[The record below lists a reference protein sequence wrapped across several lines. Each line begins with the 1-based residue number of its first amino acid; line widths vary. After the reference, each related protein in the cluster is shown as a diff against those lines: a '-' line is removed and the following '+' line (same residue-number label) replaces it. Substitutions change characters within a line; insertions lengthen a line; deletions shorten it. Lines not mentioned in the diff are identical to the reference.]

1 MSIVPECG
9 KKPVQILE
17 MGTPS
22 EHEIARLLPGFLHS
36 LNNPL
41 CAATNSIALLVED
54 AADEPSSLKDVQ
66 DLRQMANRVVQ
77 LVAAMQ
83 LFLRGGVSGISE
95 LPADQLL
102 ELAVRLVRPLYHS
115 KEGQI
120 VLAADGSFGRLSQE
134 QTGHFLRGM
143 VFLLMDTLEIMSSP
157 PTLTIEAAI
166 VGNES
171 KQILRFGFCCPTPIE
186 LQEIQLRCNRGKTLF
201 EALGGH
207 LSITSN
213 TIGQVR
219 FDGQVPLRMGDVFRD

>member
-1 MSIVPECG
+1 MSIIPVCG

-41 CAATNSIALLVED
+41 CAVSNSIALLEED
-54 AADEPSSLKDVQ
+54 VANEPSCLKDVQ

-77 LVAAMQ
+77 MVAAMQ
-83 LFLRGGVSGISE
+83 LFLRGGVNGISE

-102 ELAVRLVRPLYHS
+102 ESAMWLVRPLYHS

-120 VLAADGSFGRLSQE
+120 VLAANGSFGRLSKE
-134 QTGHFLRGM
+134 QTGHFLRGI
-143 VFLLMDTLEIMSSP
+143 VFLLIDTLEIMSSP
-157 PTLTIEAAI
+157 PTLTVEAGI
-166 VGNES
+166 VENDPNRV
-171 KQILRFGFCCPTPIE
+171 LRFGFSCPTPIE

-219 FDGQVPLRMGDVFRD
+219 FDGQVPICAGDVLVD